1 MHKIKV
7 EKDKEECIRLL
18 GEAVGNVFEGEVV
31 ADGFTLK
38 RMNVKSPI
46 KPVAK
51 GKVLDGEHEHT
62 AVVEVSF
69 YMGKTFI
76 MFMLGV
82 MLALFLFG
90 YTIQRVIPNG
100 DMLYLAQLLV
110 LSVLVIFGVLVF
122 NYQVN
127 KTLNAIEGCVKG

>member
-7 EKDKEECIRLL
+7 EKDKEECLRLL
-18 GEAVGNVFEGEVV
+18 TEAIDNVFVGEVA

-62 AVVEVSF
+62 AVVEVNF

-127 KTLNAIEGCVKG
+127 KTLNAIEACVKG